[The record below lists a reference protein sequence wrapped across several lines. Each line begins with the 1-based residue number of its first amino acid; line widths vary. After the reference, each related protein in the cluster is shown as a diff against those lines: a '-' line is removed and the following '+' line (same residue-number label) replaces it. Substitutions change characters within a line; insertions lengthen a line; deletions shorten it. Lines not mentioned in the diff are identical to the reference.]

1 MWVTDATETTYL
13 AIGQDGTF
21 SFSLLNLGVD
31 RLREALKKQ
40 DKWVE
45 AGEPRFLSYNGPGKW
60 NNWVEIQI
68 PVRLA

>member
-1 MWVTDATETTYL
+1 MWVTDTTETTYL

-40 DKWVE
+40 DKWIE